1 MNKETKITR
10 NGESDSEDSSDIS
23 EDEQKFIEIR
33 DVDVYSEVLNLQGE
47 LKVASM
53 EISRL
58 REQLTL
64 IGNERG

>member
-10 NGESDSEDSSDIS
+10 NGESDSDDSSDIS

-53 EISRL
+53 EINRL

>member
-53 EISRL
+53 EINRL

>member
-10 NGESDSEDSSDIS
+10 NGDSDSEESSDIS

>member
-10 NGESDSEDSSDIS
+10 NGESDSDDSSDIS

-53 EISRL
+53 EINRL
-58 REQLTL
+58 RE
-64 IGNERG
+64 

>member
-10 NGESDSEDSSDIS
+10 NGDSDSEDSSDIS